1 MTSENIV
8 YAAEKWSK
16 SRRDV
21 SRDIAA
27 QLEQHW
33 RLTPAGDTRVSK
45 WLRPRVITCVVYA
58 ILTSADE
65 FDVTTR
71 SRQPDFFKH
80 LVPSICWTENVAM
93 ADLAL
98 GELSGDQTEK
108 VLQFQVQSCSFLIL
122 LKSRAL
128 FLCDIVNDV
137 T

>member
-1 MTSENIV
+1 MISENIM
-8 YAAEKWSK
+8 YAAEKWGK

-21 SRDIAA
+21 SRDFAA
-27 QLEQHW
+27 RLEQRW

-45 WLRPRVITCVVYA
+45 WLRPRVITYVVYA

-71 SRQPDFFKH
+71 SRQRIFKH
-80 LVPSICWTENVAM
+80 LVPSIYRTENVAM

-98 GELSGDQTEK
+98 GELSSDQTEK
-108 VLQFQVQSCSFLIL
+108 VLQFQVQSYLFLII
-122 LKSRAL
+122 LKLRAL